1 MGWLNPKLRFC
12 TDKYVTCNAIPSSH
26 ISSQFTQPCLDSDQS
41 GSFTQTITVARL
53 ENCTIKIA
61 TQTTVDIATHS
72 YSTPSATKVVSCTK
86 G

>member
-12 TDKYVTCNAIPSSH
+12 TDKYVTCDVIPSSH

-41 GSFTQTITVARL
+41 GSFTQTITVAQL
-53 ENCTIKIA
+53 ETEIA